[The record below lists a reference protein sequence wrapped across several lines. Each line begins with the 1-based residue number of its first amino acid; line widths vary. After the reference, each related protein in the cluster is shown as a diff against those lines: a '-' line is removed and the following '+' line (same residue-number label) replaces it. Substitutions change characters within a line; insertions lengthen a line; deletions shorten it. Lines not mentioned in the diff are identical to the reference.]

1 MGIGHLFIHLLGGL
15 FVFSFLFMKDAVWYL
30 SKKVKKDKKNN
41 PEKQLEIGT
50 FENIL
55 YGIKM
60 LQEKRIVFTTHSI
73 DT

>member
-1 MGIGHLFIHLLGGL
+1 MPYGI
-15 FVFSFLFMKDAVWYL
+15 YL
-30 SKKVKKDKKNN
+30 KKLKKIKNN

-60 LQEKRIVFTTHSI
+60 LQEKRIVFTTHAI